1 MTQIIQRKRSPNFPF
16 VGVKE
21 CVHYITKLHSKVQT
35 NKLPLKLAYGHM
47 GLTSNSSTTDRI
59 RASMLSYGL
68 TSEEYI
74 EKEKW
79 IRLTDLSNKIVLDNR
94 ESNRLAALRQAALN
108 DPMMKKVWNSDWK
121 RGLPDEATV
130 ISVLRIDYHFLED
143 GAKRFSAVIR
153 DNYQFC
159 ELATFYEFAT
169 NEIVGETP
177 PPASETNQNIK
188 DHHQKEG
195 SRDERQS
202 DLVQYPIPLDN
213 GRLASIS
220 LPSSISDDDAEYILD
235 FINLL
240 LKKLRKGSSKIN
252 TTLE

>member
-1 MTQIIQRKRSPNFPF
+1 MSLNTQRKRSPNFPF

-21 CVHYITKLHSKVQT
+21 CVQYITKLHSKVQM

-47 GLTSNSSTTDRI
+47 GLAANSSTSDRI

-79 IRLTDLSNKIVLDNR
+79 IRLTDLANKIVLDNR
-94 ESNRLAALRQAALN
+94 ESNRLAALRLAALN

-143 GAKRFSAVIR
+143 GAKRFASVIR

-159 ELATFYEFAT
+159 ELTTYYDLNT
-169 NEIVGETP
+169 NTPDVSTP
-177 PPASETNQNIK
+177 PPASETNHDIK
-188 DHHQKEG
+188 DNHQNEDP
-195 SRDERQS
+195 REELPR

-213 GRLASIS
+213 GRLAFIS
-220 LPSSISDDDAEYILD
+220 LPSSISADDAEYIQG
-235 FINLL
+235 FFNLL
-240 LKKLRKGSSKIN
+240 LTKLQKANSKIN
-252 TTLE
+252 TPND